1 MEGADLI
8 STSQTIYLPSD
19 FPRGLEIG
27 TKIFLMQN
35 EIQPVVEPL
44 LSGQPSPLVV
54 MLSGWNSLGEDRL
67 QNILQSGIFGI
78 QRQSYQRAWLNAIG
92 GDWGIMGSPLAVLG
106 ATSESFYQILTL
118 QSEPRLMPAPSGV
131 GCPALF

>member
-1 MEGADLI
+1 MYLSYLYGSHQGNVGLYMEGADLI

-44 LSGQPSPLVV
+44 LSGQPFPLGGHAQWVEQPWGGQATEYLIV
-54 MLSGWNSLGEDRL
+54 RYIWHTKAVISKSL
-67 QNILQSGIFGI
+67 
-78 QRQSYQRAWLNAIG
+78 A
-92 GDWGIMGSPLAVLG
+92 
-106 ATSESFYQILTL
+106 
-118 QSEPRLMPAPSGV
+118 
-131 GCPALF
+131 